1 MSEENKKTGEALK
14 RESSHNIKRL
24 RIRRFNKGEPC
35 DNMINPNTRVNQLD
49 ATLLDQELFNNL
61 SKQTLSIF
69 NKIAPIY
76 KTQYSNEIDFIL
88 RTLLFKFTV
97 WDKNQ
102 SYGLFLQNLK
112 FKNLNQVK
120 KLSYYTVFILG
131 YYLSQKLQSF
141 IYNDDDDD
149 ELDEN
154 RNQSK
159 FKKFVLMLF
168 RKSYINLSKL
178 YKILSF
184 LNFIDFL
191 ITGNYQSLNLRLLN
205 IKISIFSIELAKLNK
220 GNISFE
226 FQNRQL
232 IWNTFLEFILFIL
245 PIFQK
250 SKFQSQFN
258 RLLNFRNTQP
268 PESSALKYNHLK
280 EKQCAIC
287 FENNANKIHDYL
299 ITNPYVTNCNH
310 IYCYICLLTKLENAK
325 NFGEQWKCLRCGTKV
340 EYCEPYDN
348 VDKDAI
354 EFKIEED
361 EFDEKKNENESE
373 SESESDDEKKGLQ
386 RDDES
391 DEDEDEDEDDEDED
405 EDDDNDEYDDEMN
418 SADEEFDDFEEL

>member
-1 MSEENKKTGEALK
+1 
-14 RESSHNIKRL
+14 
-24 RIRRFNKGEPC
+24 
-35 DNMINPNTRVNQLD
+35 MINPNTRVNQLD

-76 KTQYSNEIDFIL
+76 KTKYSNEIDFIL

-112 FKNLNQVK
+112 YKNLNMMK

-141 IYNDDDDD
+141 IYNDDEFEEDA
-149 ELDEN
+149 
-154 RNQSK
+154 NQSK
-159 FKKFVLMLF
+159 LKKFMIGLF
-168 RKSYINLSKL
+168 KKSYINLSKL
-178 YKILSF
+178 YKIMSF

-205 IKISIFSIELAKLNK
+205 IKINIFSIELAKLNK

-245 PIFQK
+245 PIFQN

-258 RLLNFRNTQP
+258 KLLNFRNSSTQP
-268 PESSALKYNHLK
+268 DTSVLKYNHLK

-299 ITNPYVTNCNH
+299 ITNPYKTNCNH
-310 IYCYICLLTKLENAK
+310 LYCYVCILGKLEHAK
-325 NFGEQWKCLRCGTKV
+325 NIGEPWKCLRCGENV
-340 EYCEPYDN
+340 EYCQPYDN
-348 VDKDAI
+348 IDPDAI
-354 EFKIEED
+354 EFQVGQDEED
-361 EFDEKKNENESE
+361 EKSKESGDEKLNEKQEEPSDDDYESE
-373 SESESDDEKKGLQ
+373 ENSSEDQE
-386 RDDES
+386 
-391 DEDEDEDEDDEDED
+391 
-405 EDDDNDEYDDEMN
+405 DEYDDEYN
-418 SADEEFDDFEEL
+418 NDDVEDFDDLGEEM

>member
-1 MSEENKKTGEALK
+1 
-14 RESSHNIKRL
+14 
-24 RIRRFNKGEPC
+24 
-35 DNMINPNTRVNQLD
+35 MINPNTRVNQLD

-76 KTQYSNEIDFIL
+76 KTKYSNEIDFIL
-88 RTLLFKFTV
+88 RSLLFKFTV
-97 WDKNQ
+97 WDKSQ

-112 FKNLNQVK
+112 YKNLDKIK

-141 IYNDDDDD
+141 IYNDDEVVEQDAN
-149 ELDEN
+149 ES
-154 RNQSK
+154 RVK
-159 FKKFVLMLF
+159 RFIVWFFK
-168 RKSYINLSKL
+168 KSYINLSKL

-205 IKISIFSIELAKLNK
+205 IKIRIFSIELAKLNK

-245 PIFQK
+245 PIFQN

-258 RLLNFRNTQP
+258 KLLNFRNSSIQP
-268 PESSALKYNHLK
+268 KNSILKFNHLK

-287 FENNANKIHDYL
+287 FDNNVNKIHDYL
-299 ITNPYVTNCNH
+299 ITNPYITNCNH
-310 IYCYICLLTKLENAK
+310 VYCYICILSKLEHAK
-325 NFGEQWKCLRCGTKV
+325 NMNEQWKCLRCEHEV
-340 EYCEPYDN
+340 EFCQPYDN
-348 VDKDAI
+348 VDPEAI
-354 EFKIEED
+354 EFQIEEEEIVKKED
-361 EFDEKKNENESE
+361 YDEKKKMDDDNDEDDDDDD
-373 SESESDDEKKGLQ
+373 DDE
-386 RDDES
+386 
-391 DEDEDEDEDDEDED
+391 EDEDEDSSDDEV
-405 EDDDNDEYDDEMN
+405 DEYIEEDYSNYDDAEDFG
-418 SADEEFDDFEEL
+418 DELWLIYISLE

>member
-1 MSEENKKTGEALK
+1 
-14 RESSHNIKRL
+14 
-24 RIRRFNKGEPC
+24 
-35 DNMINPNTRVNQLD
+35 MINPNTRVNQLD

-76 KTQYSNEIDFIL
+76 KTQYSNEIDFVL
-88 RTLLFKFTV
+88 RTLLFKLTV

-120 KLSYYTVFILG
+120 KLSYFTVFILG

-141 IYNDDDDD
+141 IYNDDEDDD
-149 ELDEN
+149 ES

-159 FKKFVLMLF
+159 FKRFILTVF

-245 PIFQK
+245 PIFQN

-258 RLLNFRNTQP
+258 KLLNFRNTQP
-268 PESSALKYNHLK
+268 PESSVLKYNHLK

-310 IYCYICLLTKLENAK
+310 IYCYICILTKLENAK
-325 NFGEQWKCLRCGTKV
+325 NFGEQWKCLRCGAKV
-340 EYCEPYDN
+340 EYCEPYEN
-348 VDKDAI
+348 VDVDAI
-354 EFKIEED
+354 EFKVEAD
-361 EFDEKKNENESE
+361 EFDEKRVVESE
-373 SESESDDEKKGLQ
+373 SESEGDDSDDEKGGLL
-386 RDDES
+386 RDRDS
-391 DEDEDEDEDDEDED
+391 
-405 EDDDNDEYDDEMN
+405 EDDDDDDDDEEDGEYDDEMN
-418 SADEEFDDFEEL
+418 SADEEFDDFEELN

>member
-1 MSEENKKTGEALK
+1 
-14 RESSHNIKRL
+14 
-24 RIRRFNKGEPC
+24 
-35 DNMINPNTRVNQLD
+35 MINPNTRVNQLD

-76 KTQYSNEIDFIL
+76 KTKYSNEIDFIL

-112 FKNLNQVK
+112 YKNLNMMK

-141 IYNDDDDD
+141 IYNDDEFEEDA
-149 ELDEN
+149 
-154 RNQSK
+154 NQSK
-159 FKKFVLMLF
+159 LKKFMIGLF
-168 RKSYINLSKL
+168 KKSYINLSKL

-205 IKISIFSIELAKLNK
+205 IKINIFSIELAKLNK

-245 PIFQK
+245 PIFQN

-258 RLLNFRNTQP
+258 KLLNFRNSSTQP
-268 PESSALKYNHLK
+268 DTSVLKYNHLK

-299 ITNPYVTNCNH
+299 ITNPYKTNCNNL
-310 IYCYICLLTKLENAK
+310 YCYVCILGKLEHAK
-325 NFGEQWKCLRCGTKV
+325 NIGEPWKCLRCGENV
-340 EYCEPYDN
+340 EYCQPYDN
-348 VDKDAI
+348 IDPDAI
-354 EFKIEED
+354 EFQVGQDEED
-361 EFDEKKNENESE
+361 EKSKESGDEELNEKQDEISDDDYESE
-373 SESESDDEKKGLQ
+373 ENSSEDQE
-386 RDDES
+386 
-391 DEDEDEDEDDEDED
+391 
-405 EDDDNDEYDDEMN
+405 DEYDDEYN
-418 SADEEFDDFEEL
+418 NDDVEDFDDLGEEM